1 MTSPLDMS
9 FVRDSFP
16 ALTNGTPYLDNGG
29 GTQVVA
35 DVIQRTVEYLTHLN
49 VQPVQSTPGLPAEA
63 ARRLLEARQRLAS
76 WINAESDEEIV
87 LGSSTTLLLHLLC
100 EAFAKGLR
108 AGDEII
114 VTDFDHEANI
124 GPWTRLQAAGVK
136 ILTWK
141 VRRPSYTVATEDL
154 RELLTSRTRLVCVS
168 HCSNVFGTLNDIEAI
183 ADVVHDAGALLCVDA
198 VGFAPHREVDVRR
211 LKADFYVFSLYK
223 TFGPHYALLYG
234 RRAALFDLPGL
245 NHFFIE
251 NTALPYKLQPG
262 GTIFELVYASAGI
275 VDYLERLGARMTAAT
290 GPAERRR
297 AAYTGIAIHE
307 EQLAERLLGF
317 LRSRSD
323 VIILGNDSA
332 SRDVRVP
339 IISFVV
345 RGRDSREIASKM
357 DRQGLGVRCSDYFVY
372 RYYHQQRLNDFNG
385 ILRISF
391 AHYNTLEEVDKVV
404 DALKRVLC

>member
-16 ALTNGTPYLDNGG
+16 ALAGRTLYLDNGG
-29 GTQVVA
+29 GTQVVT
-35 DVIQRTVEYLTHLN
+35 DVIQRTVDYLTHWN
-49 VQPVQSTPGLPAEA
+49 VQPVQSAPGLPAEA
-63 ARRLLEARQRLAS
+63 ARRLHEAKQRLGS
-76 WINAESDEEIV
+76 WINAESVEEIV
-87 LGSSTTLLLHLLC
+87 LGSSTTLLLHLLS
-100 EAFAKGLR
+100 EAFAKGLQ

-124 GPWTRLQAAGVK
+124 GPWARLEAAGVR

-141 VRRPSYTVATEDL
+141 VRVPSYTVAIDDL
-154 RELLTSRTRLVCVS
+154 RELLSSRTRLVCLS
-168 HCSNVFGTLNDIEAI
+168 HCSNVFGSLNDIEAI
-183 ADVVHDAGALLCVDA
+183 ADVVHEAGALLCVDA
-198 VGFAPHREVDVRR
+198 VGFAPHREIDVRR

-234 RRAALFDLPGL
+234 RRGALLDLPGL
-245 NHFFIE
+245 NHFFID

-275 VDYLERLGARMTAAT
+275 VDYLERLGARLTSAT
-290 GPAERRR
+290 DPAEQRR
-297 AAYTGIAIHE
+297 AAYAGITIHE

-317 LRSRSD
+317 LRTRSD

-339 IISFVV
+339 IISFVA
-345 RGRDSREIASKM
+345 RGRDSREIAAKM
-357 DRQGLGVRCSDYFVY
+357 ALQTVGIRCSDYFVH
-372 RYYHQQRLNDFNG
+372 RYYLQEHLDNFNG

-391 AHYNTLEEVDKVV
+391 AHYNTLAEVDTVV
-404 DALKRVLC
+404 DALNRVL